1 MRSRWPDLALWAV
14 AFVWGGTFL
23 VTRIALEAGSGP
35 FFFVGLRFGA
45 ATLATALILRGKLWG
60 ATRQDWIAALAIGI
74 PMAAGYLLQTGGLL
88 SVSSSMSAFLTALYV
103 PLVPLIQW
111 LALKRAPQLMSWIG
125 IALAFAGLVVIA
137 NPFGASFGFGAGEW
151 MTLASAVA
159 FSAEIILIGRYAERI
174 DAGRVAAIDLAI
186 VAVAGF
192 AAMPMASEPFPPLT
206 PVLLMCG
213 IGLGVASAFIQLAMN
228 WAQKTVSPTRAT
240 LIYSSEPVFAGALGR
255 MVGERLGVNGWAGAG
270 LILCGVIVSE
280 WRPRRWHP
288 RDAAKGT
295 PSHSLRS

>member
-14 AFVWGGTFL
+14 AFIWGSTFL
-23 VTRIALEAGSGP
+23 VTRIALGAGSGP

-45 ATLATALILRGKLWG
+45 ATLATVLVLRGRLRG
-60 ATRQDWIAALAIGI
+60 TTRQDWIAAIAIGI

-111 LALKRAPQLMSWIG
+111 LVLKRAPQLMSWIG
-125 IALAFAGLVVIA
+125 IALAFVGLVVIA
-137 NPFGASFGFGAGEW
+137 NPSGASFGFGAGEW

-186 VAVAGF
+186 VTIAGF
-192 AAMPMASEPFPPLT
+192 VAMPLAGESIPRLT
-206 PVLLMCG
+206 PIILACG
-213 IGLGVASAFIQLAMN
+213 IGLGIASAFIQLAMN

-255 MVGERLGVNGWAGAG
+255 VAGERLGMGGWIGAG

-280 WRPRRWHP
+280 WRPRLWRL
-288 RDAAKGT
+288 RDAG
-295 PSHSLRS
+295 